1 MTLCRVESG
10 SVAGSRL
17 RKVRRVAMMK
27 RRMPYGDRQWHGS
40 LELCMVTNIWRPEIV
55 YGDLQ
60 LRVSPELCVAGEI
73 PLKSR
78 KSGGINSASYYS

>member
-1 MTLCRVESG
+1 M
-10 SVAGSRL
+10 AGSRL

-55 YGDLQ
+55 YGDL
-60 LRVSPELCVAGEI
+60 LACIARVVCGRRDSPEE
-73 PLKSR
+73 P
-78 KSGGINSASYYS
+78 